1 MKAINRRSNLF
12 AGLLI
17 IALFLSA
24 CSSATQPATTP
35 TAVVPTALIDST
47 KPIAPTATTAPA
59 APTDTAASTQD
70 PRIGGTAGFSVATD
84 PDTLDIQKSSSGV
97 TAAIM
102 DLVGGSLLSKDPQ
115 TGALIPYLAKSWTVS
130 EDGKTITFTLKDGVK
145 FHDGTPLTADDYAW
159 TLNRAIDPQTAS
171 PVSGTMLQ
179 GMTDAKALDPQ
190 TLQLTLSQP
199 NYYILDGLALGGYL
213 APYSKAYAEKNGDD
227 YLARN
232 PMSVGPYIF
241 KEWRTGESITLER
254 NPDFTWGPDYAP
266 GPRFVQTLVF
276 KIIPDQATD
285 VAALEAGETVTT
297 GVPQS
302 EISRFEDPAK
312 FTIYHTM
319 GQTLY
324 PALVFNLNKDPWK
337 DIKIRQALSYAI
349 DRQSIVDVFLQGQG
363 EISYGPLPPSIP
375 GYTKDV
381 ESFYHFDSAKA
392 LSTFA
397 EAGYTPDA
405 KGALSKD
412 GVPLTIKLLTP
423 SYDFILP
430 GLALVKDQ
438 LKTIGI
444 EVTIES
450 LDPTL
455 VDTTATQGDYD
466 LLVTGYNYNTA
477 DILYFFFHSSMIGAG
492 TNYTVS
498 DPTLDKMLDESRTNM
513 DPTQHDKIVHD
524 IQMYIMDN
532 AYWVTLV
539 NSIGNQVVST
549 NVQDA
554 YWSDALS
561 RLVMENAWLKNK

>member
-1 MKAINRRSNLF
+1 MKAIHRTSNLF

-17 IALFLSA
+17 IAFILSA
-24 CSSATQPATTP
+24 CSSATQLPATSTTAAPP
-35 TAVVPTALIDST
+35 T
-47 KPIAPTATTAPA
+47 PIATTAPSGPTATTAPA
-59 APTDTAASTQD
+59 VPTETLAPTQD

-97 TAAIM
+97 TSAIM
-102 DLVGGSLLSKDPQ
+102 ELVGGGLISLDPK
-115 TGALIPYLAKSWTVS
+115 TGALIPYLAKSWTIS
-130 EDGKTITFTLKDGVK
+130 PDGKTITFILKDGIK
-145 FHDGTPLTADDYAW
+145 FHDGSPLTAEDYAW
-159 TLNRAIDPQTAS
+159 TLNRAIDPITAS
-171 PVSGTMLQ
+171 PVSGSMIQ
-179 GMTDAKALDPQ
+179 GMTQATALDPL
-190 TLQLTLSQP
+190 TLQITLSQP
-199 NYYILDGLALGGYL
+199 NFYILNGLAIGGYL
-213 APYSKAYAEKNGDD
+213 APYSKAYAEAKGDD

-266 GPRFVQTLVF
+266 GPRFVQTIVF

-285 VAALEAGETVTT
+285 IAALEAGETVTT

-302 EISRFEDPAK
+302 EISRFEDPTK
-312 FTIYHTM
+312 FTIYHSM

-324 PALVFNLNKDPWK
+324 PALAFNQDKDPWK
-337 DIKIRQALSYAI
+337 DIKVRQALSYAI

-381 ESFYHFDSAKA
+381 ETFYHYDSAKA

-405 KGALSKD
+405 SGIMSKA

-423 SYDFILP
+423 SYDFIIPELEI
-430 GLALVKDQ
+430 VKEQ

-444 EVTIES
+444 DVTIES
-450 LDPTL
+450 LDPSL
-455 VDTTATQGDYD
+455 VDANASKGDYD
-466 LLVTGYNYNTA
+466 LLVTGYNYNSA
-477 DILYFFFHSSMIGAG
+477 DILFFFFHSSMIGAG
-492 TNYTVS
+492 TNYSVK
-498 DPTLDKMLDESRTNM
+498 DPTLDKMLDDSRTIM
-513 DPTQHDKIVHD
+513 DPKQHDQIVHD
-524 IQMYIMDN
+524 LQTYIMDN
-532 AYWVTLV
+532 AYWITLT

-554 YWSDALS
+554 FWSDALS

>member
-1 MKAINRRSNLF
+1 MKTIQRISKLF

-17 IALFLSA
+17 IAFILSA
-24 CSSATQPATTP
+24 CSSATQPPATP
-35 TAVVPTALIDST
+35 TAAAPIATT
-47 KPIAPTATTAPA
+47 KPNEPTATTAPA
-59 APTDTAASTQD
+59 IPTETLAPTED
-70 PRIGGTAGFSVATD
+70 PRIGGTAGFSIAQD

-97 TAAIM
+97 TSAIM
-102 DLVGGSLLSKDPQ
+102 DLVGGNLLSLDPQ
-115 TGALIPYLAKSWTVS
+115 TGNLIPYLAKSWIVS
-130 EDGKTITFTLKDGVK
+130 EDGKTITFTLKDGIK
-145 FHDGTPLTADDYAW
+145 FHDGTPLTAEDYAW
-159 TLNRAIDPQTAS
+159 TLNRAIDPTTAS
-171 PVSGTMLQ
+171 PVSGAMLQ
-179 GMTDAKALDPQ
+179 GMTQATALDPL
-190 TLQLTLSQP
+190 TLQITLSSP
-199 NYYILDGLALGGYL
+199 NYYILNGLAIGGYL
-213 APYSKAYAEKNGDD
+213 APYSKAYAESNGDD

-266 GPRFVQTLVF
+266 GPRFVQTIVF

-302 EISRFEDPAK
+302 EISRFEDPTK

-324 PALVFNLNKDPWK
+324 PALVFNLTKEPWT
-337 DIKIRQALSYAI
+337 DINVRQALSYAI

-363 EISYGPLPPSIP
+363 EIAYGPLPPSIP

-381 ESFYHFDSAKA
+381 ETYYHFDTAKA
-392 LSTFA
+392 LSLFKD
-397 EAGYTPDA
+397 AGYTQDA
-405 KGALSKD
+405 SGKLSKA

-423 SYDFILP
+423 SYDFIIP
-430 GLALVKDQ
+430 GLEIVKEQ
-438 LKTIGI
+438 LKTIGV
-444 EVTIES
+444 ELTIEA
-450 LDPTL
+450 LDPSL
-455 VDTTATQGDYD
+455 VDTNATKGDYD

-492 TNYTVS
+492 TNYTVN
-498 DPTLDKMLDESRTNM
+498 DPTLDAMLDESRSNM
-513 DPTQHDKIVHD
+513 DPTQHNKIVHD
-524 IQMYIMDN
+524 LQTYIMDK
-532 AYWVTLV
+532 AYWITLA